1 MYTCPSKSSR
11 TRTRPTW
18 RRQTAG
24 ARQAPWGTLCLQGL
38 STAELLSVQ
47 LPLGRLRSDSP
58 EQALHTQPSVPNLSC
73 CSLILL
79 TVPARNCGGHWLPHR
94 SRGALDFTSEASL
107 LPSRQLLRKASAP
120 VSGGLHDL
128 LSGLPAPSQPI
139 SPPFTHPPRGS
150 QSAPSK
156 AQTRPCHPW
165 DPSDLSP
172 FPGLALA
179 LQHHVGRSLLEPS
192 QRSS

>member
-18 RRQTAG
+18 CRQMAG
-24 ARQAPWGTLCLQGL
+24 ERQAPWGL
-38 STAELLSVQ
+38 SVFKACPLLSSSVSSC
-47 LPLGRLRSDSP
+47 PLDAFA
-58 EQALHTQPSVPNLSC
+58 QIVPTRPCTLSLQFQLSC

-79 TVPARNCGGHWLPHR
+79 TVPARNCRGHWLPHR
-94 SRGALDFTSEASL
+94 SRGALDFTSETSL
-107 LPSRQLLRKASAP
+107 LPSRQLLLKASAP
-120 VSGGLHDL
+120 VSGDLHDL

-139 SPPFTHPPRGS
+139 SPPFTHSPRGS

-156 AQTRPCHPW
+156 AQTRPCCPW
-165 DPSDLSP
+165 DPSVLSP
-172 FPGLALA
+172 YPGLALA

-192 QRSS
+192 QQSS